1 MEYLI
6 KASGVIAVFYLF
18 YKLLLERDT
27 FFKSNRWFLLVGLL
41 IAIIV
46 PSIVIPVYIE
56 YTPIDVSELTFENVA
71 TAPANSGLEFWD
83 YVIIAYALGVVFFF
97 GRFFVQ
103 MSSLLLLIF
112 KNKKEKQG
120 KYTYVK
126 TKTDISPFSF
136 FNWIVYNPTQF
147 NKTELKQIIAHEKV
161 HAKQYHSIDIL
172 LTHLACVVL
181 WFNPFIWLYNKDLKQ
196 NLEFLADYD
205 TVRQTAC
212 KKTYQYTLLK
222 TSVPTHQLVLSNN
235 FYNSLIKKRIVMLQ
249 KSKSKKINKIK
260 YALVIP
266 LLVIFLMSF
275 NTKDIYIKKAEP
287 VFDMLPNPVL
297 NNLEP
302 EKSMIVETPL
312 KTNAVETITTPKVK
326 NRTINNVSKK
336 EVEVFIVTKNA
347 SDADLDQITSEA
359 KAKGVTL
366 KFKNVKRNADGEI
379 TAIKI
384 EARGNDSNASYN
396 LNSDEPI
403 TPIKISFGK
412 KGKNISIG
420 NANVKQKSVTY
431 IIKNGSKVSKVKG
444 TGSGTENI
452 FISNDDGVY
461 EVEGDS
467 VHYITK
473 GRNSFTKRIK
483 TVDVIKNGD
492 NDDTVEIIVDND
504 GLNENEDIIIV
515 KKDKPGKTAYKV
527 KAVGKGK
534 SNNKVIIKTD
544 DGTEPIYIIDGKE
557 VKNKAFK
564 TLDNDDI
571 KSINVLKG
579 DSAIKK
585 YGDRAKNGVVEIT
598 TKD

>member
-1 MEYLI
+1 
-6 KASGVIAVFYLF
+6 
-18 YKLLLERDT
+18 
-27 FFKSNRWFLLVGLL
+27 
-41 IAIIV
+41 
-46 PSIVIPVYIE
+46 
-56 YTPIDVSELTFENVA
+56 
-71 TAPANSGLEFWD
+71 
-83 YVIIAYALGVVFFF
+83 
-97 GRFFVQ
+97 
-103 MSSLLLLIF
+103 
-112 KNKKEKQG
+112 
-120 KYTYVK
+120 
-126 TKTDISPFSF
+126 
-136 FNWIVYNPTQF
+136 
-147 NKTELKQIIAHEKV
+147 
-161 HAKQYHSIDIL
+161 
-172 LTHLACVVL
+172 
-181 WFNPFIWLYNKDLKQ
+181 
-196 NLEFLADYD
+196 
-205 TVRQTAC
+205 
-212 KKTYQYTLLK
+212 
-222 TSVPTHQLVLSNN
+222 
-235 FYNSLIKKRIVMLQ
+235 MLQ

-266 LLVIFLMSF
+266 LLAIFLMSF

-287 VFDMLPNPVL
+287 IFDMLPNPVL

-302 EKSMIVETPL
+302 EKSMIAETPL

-431 IIKNGSKVSKVKG
+431 IIKDGSKVSKVKG
-444 TGSGTENI
+444 TGSSTENI
-452 FISNDDGVY
+452 FISDDDDGVY

-467 VHYITK
+467 VLYITK
-473 GRNSFTKRIK
+473 GRNNFTKRIK
-483 TVDVIKNGD
+483 TVDIIKNGD

-527 KAVGKGK
+527 KTVGKGK